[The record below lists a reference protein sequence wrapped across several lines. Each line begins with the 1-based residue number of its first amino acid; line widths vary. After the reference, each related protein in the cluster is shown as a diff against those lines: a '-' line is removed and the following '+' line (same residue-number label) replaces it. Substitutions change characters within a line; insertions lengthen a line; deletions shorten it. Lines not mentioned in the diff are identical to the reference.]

1 MNTLLTAFL
10 IQLVMCA
17 VLFALLFYL
26 VSSNAKLKKE
36 IESEAEKLRSTT
48 KS

>member
-1 MNTLLTAFL
+1 MNMLASAFL

-17 VLFALLFYL
+17 VLFAMLYYL
-26 VSSNAKLKKE
+26 VASNAKLKNE
-36 IESEAEKLRSTT
+36 IETEKEKINT

>member
-1 MNTLLTAFL
+1 MNTLVSAFL

-17 VLFALLFYL
+17 VLFAMLYYL
-26 VSSNAKLKKE
+26 VASNKNLKKE
-36 IESEAEKLRSTT
+36 IETERQKANT